1 MFSIESMGKIFFTIL
16 KYLFYFICAVIL
28 FLFIT
33 WLIEIFGVDPSNKFA
48 GIFTPL
54 IIGSLTAYVALN
66 QYKLAQKQ
74 HDLAKEQKALT
85 ARQADIAEQQASVA
99 RENKEIA
106 HNKLKLEL
114 FDKRYAVFEQF
125 IEYFGYYFDLRLDID
140 YYVKLS
146 PTEEQDYTTA
156 RDRPAFIKPI
166 YERALERINE
176 IQENNAKNKQSL
188 EIVLAKTKFLYDLN
202 IHEILFDF
210 SKRTIELGSLQYN
223 FLIEELEFYKSN
235 YLTDGGQHVSNI
247 QKIEEEKT
255 VLARM
260 LGDKITNEIRPFL
273 HVPE

>member
-1 MFSIESMGKIFFTIL
+1 MHIKKL
-16 KYLFYFICAVIL
+16 QYLFLILCALYIFSYIV
-28 FLFIT
+28 FFV
-33 WLIEIFGVDPSNKFA
+33 EIFGVKAVNQFS
-48 GIFTPL
+48 GILTPL
-54 IIGSLTAYVALN
+54 VIGLITAYVAWS
-66 QYKLAQKQ
+66 QYKLAKKQHELAREQKQ
-74 HDLAKEQKALT
+74 LT
-85 ARQADIAEQQASVA
+85 ERQADISEQQARVA
-99 RENKEIA
+99 RENKDIA

-125 IEYFGYYFDLRLDID
+125 IEYFGYYFDLRLDIN

-156 RDRPAFIKPI
+156 KDRPAFIKPI

-202 IHEILFDF
+202 IYRILFDF
-210 SKRTIELGSLQYN
+210 SKRTIDLGYLQYN
-223 FLIEELEFYKSN
+223 FLIEELERYKNN